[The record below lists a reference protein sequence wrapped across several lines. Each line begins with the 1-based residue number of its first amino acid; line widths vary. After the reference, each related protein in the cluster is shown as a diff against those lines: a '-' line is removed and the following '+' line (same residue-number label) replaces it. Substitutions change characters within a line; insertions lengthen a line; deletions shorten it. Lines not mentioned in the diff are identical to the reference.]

1 MGTIT
6 IQVSRSGKTIKYRT
20 QIRKAIQGY
29 PTFSESK
36 TFSKKSLATAWMKKR
51 EAEIEANP
59 DIMWGDKKRQLCPT
73 LQEAS
78 ERYLDEMPEQEYS
91 KNKQSVIKLL
101 GERML
106 GKIRLDRLKR
116 SDFAEYALMR
126 QRGLPEAGLKPVK
139 PSTIN
144 GDLQY
149 MRTILKHAHFV
160 WGLEQVTWT
169 ELDMAMEGLR
179 RSRVIGKG
187 DKRDRLPTSDE
198 LQRLTTRCLIAW
210 EHQRYKTKLP
220 MHLVMW
226 FAIYS
231 CRREGEIPSLLWS
244 DYDEKNQVWL
254 VRDVKHPDGSRGN
267 NKYFDV
273 KPELLPI
280 IEMMRQPE
288 MLARI
293 KRNGG
298 DNRYI
303 FGNFKSKGISDCWRS
318 MRRSVGIADDDEL
331 RFHDLRHEGAT
342 RLAEDG
348 LNTPQIQQVT
358 LHDDWGVLQRYVNMA
373 KRKRENRLTFE
384 QAMAVAREQIISGSL
399 K

>member
-1 MGTIT
+1 MGTIIKRT
-6 IQVSRSGKTIKYRT
+6 NPSGQIAYRAQIKISRV
-20 QIRKAIQGY
+20 GY
-29 PTFSESK
+29 PNFSESK
-36 TFSKKSLATAWMKKR
+36 TFSKKALAVAWLKKR
-51 EAEIEANP
+51 EAEIEQNP
-59 DIMWGDKKRQLCPT
+59 GILWGRKTKILCPT
-73 LQEAS
+73 LKEAS
-78 ERYLDEMPEQEYS
+78 ERYLSEMPEQKYS
-91 KNKQSVIKLL
+91 ENKKSVIKLL
-101 GERML
+101 GQRML
-106 GKIRLDRLKR
+106 GKIHIDRLKR
-116 SDFAEYALMR
+116 SDFSEYALMR
-126 QRGLPEAGLKPVK
+126 QRGMPEMGLKPVK
-139 PSTIN
+139 QSTIN

-149 MRTILKHAHFV
+149 LRTVLKHAHFV
-160 WGLEQVTWT
+160 WGMEQVTWT
-169 ELDMAMEGLR
+169 ELDLAMEGLR
-179 RSRVIGKG
+179 RLRVIGKG
-187 DKRDRLPTSDE
+187 DKRDRLPTFDE

-210 EHQRYKTKLP
+210 EYQRHKTKLP
-220 MHLVMW
+220 MHLIMW

-231 CRREGEIPSLLWS
+231 CRREGEIPRLLWS
-244 DYDEKNQVWL
+244 DYDEKNQIWL
-254 VRDVKHPDGSRGN
+254 VRDVKHPDGSQGN

-280 IEMMRQPE
+280 IEIMRTPE
-288 MLARI
+288 MLQRI

-318 MRRSVGIADDDEL
+318 MRRSVGITDDNEL

-373 KRKRENRLTFE
+373 KRKRENRLNFE
-384 QAMAVAREQIISGSL
+384 QAMTIAREQILSGSL